1 MKNYWISIKENWKL
15 LNSRWVSELNIFW
28 TKILNISLTLGIAS
42 GGVITVNGMFNLTNL
57 GVSPM
62 IFTVCGY
69 ILTACGAMGL
79 AAKLTKA

>member
-1 MKNYWISIKENWKL
+1 MIEYYNELKL
-15 LNSRWVSELNIFW
+15 RWSSDINKFW
-28 TKILNISLTLGIAS
+28 TKILHTVVTLGIAS
-42 GGVITVNGMFNLTNL
+42 GGIITVNGMFDLTNI
-57 GVSPM
+57 GVSPI